1 MCRIIVPRCATAQ
14 YDWHIHSVDA
24 TAFESIFF
32 FIECTTFKP
41 TESTR
46 RETGW
51 LLVRQK
57 QPGVKLDVYLSLT
70 LFRVRFRWSLSRL
83 YRDCLGVS
91 PREGLMYEVGTDDYY
106 VSDYFKSP
114 HFESGWVRLFA
125 QLRESFSR
133 VSDFFRWRRRPTF
146 RLPLSGERPLQDLFE
161 FLCECHQQHVMSTHT
176 LPLLWTLIVHSP
188 SERLMSILALSLLW
202 LPVSEPN
209 LRTIF
214 FLSLGYFSSRGTTL
228 FYRVWLN
235 ASLQFRAKI
244 QMVFLLLS
252 SLHFYI
258 SFRMPDE
265 FISGNDRDHMSLC
278 IYLFLRLIDLFIW
291 ASMIWFFY
299 FGFDEWLIC
308 FVATSGTTGVCWSN
322 LSNPNPSSSKASRPS
337 ILKITRKY
345 PKITRMWMRIP
356 LFF

>member
-1 MCRIIVPRCATAQ
+1 MSNTITNYGNARFNRVWFQECISRSPVWICPRLREACQVLWGPSNVLCVSSLYDPQQLFLFYRYPYRLRASKSTRYPVLDGRARASGPRAIWLKDAPHYRTAMR
-14 YDWHIHSVDA
+14 YSTVRLVYPIHSVDA

-114 HFESGWVRLFA
+114 HFESGWERLFA

-161 FLCECHQQHVMSTHT
+161 FLCECHTQHVMSTT
-176 LPLLWTLIVHSP
+176 RCLLSIGLWL
-188 SERLMSILALSLLW
+188 SILQ
-202 LPVSEPN
+202 
-209 LRTIF
+209 
-214 FLSLGYFSSRGTTL
+214 
-228 FYRVWLN
+228 
-235 ASLQFRAKI
+235 ASA
-244 QMVFLLLS
+244 
-252 SLHFYI
+252 
-258 SFRMPDE
+258 
-265 FISGNDRDHMSLC
+265 
-278 IYLFLRLIDLFIW
+278 
-291 ASMIWFFY
+291 
-299 FGFDEWLIC
+299 
-308 FVATSGTTGVCWSN
+308 
-322 LSNPNPSSSKASRPS
+322 
-337 ILKITRKY
+337 
-345 PKITRMWMRIP
+345 
-356 LFF
+356 